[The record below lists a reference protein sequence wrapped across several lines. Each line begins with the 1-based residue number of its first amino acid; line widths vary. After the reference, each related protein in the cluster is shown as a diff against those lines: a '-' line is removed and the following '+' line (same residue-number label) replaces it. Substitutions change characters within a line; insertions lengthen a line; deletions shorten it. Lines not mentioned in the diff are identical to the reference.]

1 MKYRYTKYTGDLLD
15 QIDLEDLVSK
25 LSDLLLSSGFSNPWG
40 DPSSGDEDRTM
51 EALHDAILEALFS
64 GGVLSEEALEQLL
77 GEPADGDQ
85 EKARQQLEELIQQII
100 DKMMEQGFVTG
111 APDLD
116 REREQR
122 ERGAGGG
129 AGEDAGPVKF
139 EVTDKALD
147 FLGYRAL
154 RDLLGSIGRSSAGRH
169 DTRHLSTGV
178 EAAAAPKPYEFGDT
192 MNLDPSSTILNAVQR
207 LHAEKGPGVIFGG
220 QPVTTDGGNCPPH
233 MTPGPVIDVD
243 YPDLMV
249 AQSEYQS
256 SCATVIMLDCSH
268 SMILYGED
276 RFTPAKRV
284 ALALSHL
291 IRTQYP
297 GDSLNAVLFHDS
309 AEEIPLKQL
318 GRVRVGPYYTNT
330 REGLR
335 LARRI
340 LERQK
345 KDMRQIV
352 MITDGKPSALTRPD
366 GQIYKNAFGLDP
378 FIVSETFAEV
388 NACQKAGIMINTF
401 MLARDPDLVAFV
413 RRVAAICR
421 GKAYF
426 TTPYTL
432 GQYVLMDYMDR
443 KTKTIH

>member
-1 MKYRYTKYTGDLLD
+1 VKYRYTKYTGDLLD
-15 QIDLEDLVSK
+15 EIDLDSLVSK
-25 LSDLLLSSGFSNPWG
+25 LSDLLLSSGFNNPWG
-40 DPSSGDEDRTM
+40 HPLDDEEDRTM
-51 EALHDAILEALFS
+51 QALHDAILEALFS
-64 GGVLSEEALEQLL
+64 GGMLSDEAMQKLL

-85 EKARQQLEELIQQII
+85 ERARQQIEDLIQQII
-100 DKMMEQGFVTG
+100 ERMMEQGFITG

-116 REREQR
+116 QEREHR
-122 ERGAGGG
+122 RGAGGG
-129 AGEDAGPVKF
+129 VGEDAGPVKF

-154 RDLLGSIGRSSAGRH
+154 RDLLGSIGRSDSGRH
-169 DTRHLSTGV
+169 DTHHLSTGV
-178 EAAAAPKPYEFGDT
+178 ETAAAPKPYEFGDT
-192 MNLDPSSTILNAVQR
+192 LNIDPSSTILNAVR
-207 LHAEKGPGVIFGG
+207 RMGSGVIFGG
-220 QPVTTDGGNCPPH
+220 SSSK
-233 MTPGPVIDVD
+233 MTPDPVSIDVD

-284 ALALSHL
+284 ALALAHL

-297 GDSLNAVLFHDS
+297 GDSLRAVLFHDS

-401 MLARDPDLVAFV
+401 MLARDHDLVAFV